1 MRPRAHLDLFPAFL
15 LAAAMLGAVPI
26 APAFAAAPVDSALVL
41 ADIRYLASP
50 ALAGRRTGEPGC
62 DSAATWIA
70 ERFRE
75 LRLVP
80 LGDGGTYLQHLEV
93 TVGVKEGGR
102 NRLSARI
109 SGQDR
114 TWQPD
119 SDFIPLS
126 FSENGEISDVP
137 LVFVGYGITAPDKHY
152 DDYAGVDVKG
162 KAVIFLRRVPG
173 QGDSSRIF
181 GRVDRSPYADL
192 RFKASNALN
201 HGAVAALIAEG
212 PRGHRSDPDAPLPL
226 LADQG
231 VGGAHIPVIS
241 VERRVAA
248 ALIGPGMDGVRALML
263 PGVAMDAVEALQA
276 RMDSLGTGVGST
288 LPGVTVSLQ
297 VDLLRDR
304 RRVANVAGMLPGPA
318 GMGDTTSVLIGAH
331 YDHLGMGGQGS
342 LEPDK
347 HVIHPG
353 ADDNASGTAGV
364 LELARLFSRDPGS
377 LRRPL
382 VFLCFTGE
390 EEGLFG
396 SSYFAG
402 HSPFTIEKVSTMIN
416 MDMIGRML
424 GDKVVVSGAGTSP
437 AFPALLASTAAAH
450 GIKLSTEAS
459 GYGPSDHSSF
469 YVRSR
474 PVLFF
479 FTGAHAD
486 YHKPGDTW
494 DKINAAGEARL
505 LEMVRDVALELS
517 SRDTAVAYSRVL
529 ADTAHSSG
537 GEGYGGGGYG
547 PYLGTVPDFGDNPD
561 IKGVLLSGVREGSP
575 AEKAGIQGGDI
586 LLKFGG
592 AVIGNLYDYTYALRA
607 HKPGDIVPIEVLRKG
622 QAVQLS
628 ATLGKRK

>member
-1 MRPRAHLDLFPAFL
+1 MRPRAPLALLSMLFV
-15 LAAAMLGAVPI
+15 AAALM
-26 APAFAAAPVDSALVL
+26 AAAPSTRAARTAVDSTRVL

-62 DSAATWIA
+62 DTAAAYLA

-75 LRLVP
+75 LHLVP
-80 LGDGGTYLQHLEV
+80 LGDDGTYLQHLAV
-93 TVGVKEGGR
+93 TVGVKEAGD
-102 NRLSARI
+102 NRLSANVT
-109 SGQDR
+109 GQDR
-114 TWQPD
+114 TWKPD

-126 FSENGEISDVP
+126 FSENGEISNVP
-137 LVFVGYGITAPDKHY
+137 LVFVGYGITAEDKHY

-162 KAVIFLRRVPG
+162 KAVIFLRRLPG
-173 QGDSSRIF
+173 LGDSSAIF

-212 PRGHRSDPDAPLPL
+212 PRGRRNDADVPLPL
-226 LADQG
+226 LVDQG

-241 VERRVAA
+241 VRREVAA
-248 ALIGPGMDGVRALML
+248 ALIGPGMDGVRALL
-263 PGVAMDAVEALQA
+263 KPEVAMDAVEALQA
-276 RMDSLGTGVGST
+276 RMDSLGRGVGST
-288 LPGVTVSLQ
+288 LPGVTVSLK

-304 RRVANVAGMLPGPA
+304 RRVANVAGMLPGA
-318 GMGDTTSVLIGAH
+318 RGVGDSEVVVIGAH
-331 YDHLGMGGQGS
+331 YDHLGMGGAGS

-347 HVIHPG
+347 HAIHPG

-364 LELARLFSRDPGS
+364 LELARVFGSDPGALKQS
-377 LRRPL
+377 I

-396 SSYFAG
+396 SSYFAS
-402 HSPFTIEKVSTMIN
+402 HSPITIGKVSTMIN
-416 MDMIGRML
+416 MDMIGRMRA
-424 GDKVVVSGAGTSP
+424 DKVVVSGTGTSP
-437 AFPALLASTAAAH
+437 AFPALLASAAASH

-459 GYGPSDHSSF
+459 GYGPSDHTSF
-469 YVRSR
+469 YTRNR

-479 FTGAHAD
+479 FTGAHPD

-494 DKINAAGEARL
+494 EKINAGGEARL
-505 LEMVRDVALELS
+505 LEMVRDVAADLS
-517 SRDTAVAYSRVL
+517 SRDSAVAFSRVA

-586 LLKFGG
+586 LVKFGG
-592 AVIGNLYDYTYALRA
+592 AAIGNLYDYTYALRA
-607 HKPGDIVPIEVLRKG
+607 HKPGDIVPIGLIRKG
-622 QAVQLS
+622 LVVTVT